1 MEGIIFSDLHY
12 QEHPEFP
19 FQDVADSV
27 LKQIEDYINKN
38 NINYTFHLGD
48 LYNSRM
54 KMPVRIITPLINYFS
69 KIASLNSQVFLLR
82 GNQFHEGDKFDY
94 NGHLFTSNHL
104 HAIDQPGV
112 SNFNNAS
119 IFLLPYGPKDLLI
132 NQINIWKKKYSSNG
146 SKQKILM
153 THFGLEGATINDYE
167 VPNQETLSKKDL
179 AWFDFVFA
187 GHFHKHQEVWKNAW
201 QVGSPYRV
209 SFAEKDDKKGFIH
222 FKDGKVKFIELDVPG
237 MLVIENINNK
247 KVWKKNIPGSFVK
260 VILDEQYVD
269 LKVFDKEK
277 YKNDLWL
284 LGAVGVKFEIKRKED
299 IKEVREVRIK
309 KDDSPTKMLD
319 RYLDFTKDS
328 YKNLDL
334 NKLKRIGELAMKG

>member
-1 MEGIIFSDLHY
+1 MI
-12 QEHPEFP
+12 
-19 FQDVADSV
+19 
-27 LKQIEDYINKN
+27 
-38 NINYTFHLGD
+38 
-48 LYNSRM
+48 
-54 KMPVRIITPLINYFS
+54 
-69 KIASLNSQVFLLR
+69 FLLK
-82 GNQFHEGDKFDY
+82 GNSLHDGDNADY
-94 NGHLFTSNHL
+94 NGNLFQGINK
-104 HAIDQPGV
+104 IDAPEIL
-112 SNFNNAS
+112 FLEDLL
-119 IFLLPYGPKDLLI
+119 IFFLPYNSKDLLI
-132 NQINIWKKKYSSNG
+132 NQINKWKKEFPNENT
-146 SKQKILM
+146 QKILM

-247 KVWKKNIPGSFVK
+247 KVWEKNIPGSFVK